1 MWLPL
6 QWPVSP
12 AGNGLILAR
21 QSHAQHLEIVRN
33 GSWSRLGSG
42 VQGQLEILALYRH
55 LGETSDHF
63 SPSLEVGD
71 VLIFSKCSVHTS
83 SGDNSVRASRQAW
96 QIRFFSEPQM
106 FVRGLDKAYPGMGLK
121 YVDPSQ
127 AEITGAKYPR
137 LWPHTLAEEDEVQSS
152 NADSDY
158 EGLLEQFVFYASS
171 TYDPSIGVS

>member
-1 MWLPL
+1 M
-6 QWPVSP
+6 

-83 SGDNSVRASRQAW
+83 SGDNSDRASRQAW

-137 LWPHTLAEEDEVQSS
+137 LWPHTLAEED
-152 NADSDY
+152 
-158 EGLLEQFVFYASS
+158 ASS

>member
-83 SGDNSVRASRQAW
+83 SGDNSARASRQAW

-137 LWPHTLAEEDEVQSS
+137 LWPHTLAEED
-152 NADSDY
+152 
-158 EGLLEQFVFYASS
+158 ASS

>member
-137 LWPHTLAEEDEVQSS
+137 LWPHTLAEED
-152 NADSDY
+152 
-158 EGLLEQFVFYASS
+158 ASS

>member
-1 MWLPL
+1 MCLPL

-55 LGETSDHF
+55 LGETSDHC

-96 QIRFFSEPQM
+96 QIRFFSEPQI

-137 LWPHTLAEEDEVQSS
+137 LWPHTLAEED
-152 NADSDY
+152 
-158 EGLLEQFVFYASS
+158 ASS